1 MAQIVLPDS
10 YLNQDSNLKKT
21 SERIRFSK
29 IFFVFAKSCRPG
41 NTLIAEMPI

>member
-1 MAQIVLPDS
+1 MAQIVLRDS

-21 SERIRFSK
+21 NKQKKKKK